1 MVMRRLLVLVIIA
14 VIAIPSPAYAH
25 AQLAV
30 SVPAHQS
37 TVTEPLATV
46 ALSFTEAPSASASF
60 TLTTP
65 SGVQVQG
72 SWSHGPPA
80 LLASP
85 LKGQKL
91 VDGVW
96 QPLIWDTGYPA
107 VVAVS
112 HWPELGV
119 YTAAYDFASLDG
131 HRIAGTIRFDYQGPI
146 TTAAPPPPAPQTPS
160 ASFAWLW
167 WMLGGVAAVLAV
179 LLVVFLRRRRT

>member
-1 MVMRRLLVLVIIA
+1 MRRLLVLVIIA

-60 TLTTP
+60 TLTAP
-65 SGVQVQG
+65 SGVPVQG
-72 SWSHGPPA
+72 GWSHGAPA

-96 QPLIWDTGYPA
+96 QPLVWDTGYPA
-107 VVAVS
+107 VLAVS
-112 HWPELGV
+112 HWPERGV
-119 YTAAYDFASLDG
+119 YTVAYDFVSYDG
-131 HRIAGTIRFDYQGPI
+131 HRTAGSIRFDYQGPI
-146 TTAAPPPPAPQTPS
+146 TSAPPLPVPPQAKT

-167 WMLGGVAAVLAV
+167 WTLGGVAVVLAV
-179 LLVVFLRRRRT
+179 LLVAFLRRRRT